1 MATENKDLAKEVAK
15 EEIKTTSNA
24 ERLLE
29 KLLAYEP
36 EPESGPFVSFYLDAR
51 ADEHGKRN
59 VMPIVRKQLNER
71 AKTYE
76 NNTPEQANFEKD
88 TARIIHYLE
97 NGVPTTAQG
106 LAIFAC
112 TAANDYFE
120 VGEFEAPF
128 ERNRLFVSDRPHVYP
143 LARLIDRYRRFAVLL
158 ADTNRARIYVFAT
171 GRTVEEQTVENVKT
185 KRTSVGGWSQAR
197 YQRHEENY
205 HLRHVKEVVQMLERV
220 VSEEQV
226 ENIILAGDEAVVI
239 PLIREQLTPALS
251 DKVIDALSFGIDT
264 PEHELFDE
272 TLKAFHRHDSLT
284 DMEKLERLLNEF
296 RADDLGVA
304 GVPDTLAALS
314 NGQVEEMLIVST
326 PDKLA
331 YDEEEVKKVLKLY
344 EPDGEPLA
352 SFDQQSIADELVRRA
367 NLLSAAR
374 VTFIEDDTRLQ
385 HIGGVG
391 ALLRYRI
398 SPENA
403 VPYEDSSATP
413 RSQALTTKA

>member
-1 MATENKDLAKEVAK
+1 MANVNKDVAKDVAK

-36 EPESGPFVSFYLDAR
+36 ESGPFVSLYLDAR
-51 ADEHGKRN
+51 VDQNGKRN
-59 VMPIVRKQLNER
+59 LMPIVRKQLNER
-71 AKTYE
+71 AKTYD
-76 NNTPEQANFEKD
+76 NHTAEQENFEKD
-88 TARIIHYLE
+88 SARIINYLE

-112 TAANDYFE
+112 SAANDYFE
-120 VGEFEAPF
+120 AGEFDAPF

-158 ADTNRARIYVFAT
+158 ADTNRARIFVFAT
-171 GRTVEEQTVENVKT
+171 GKTVEEQTVENVKT

-205 HLRHVKEVVQMLERV
+205 HLHHVKEVVQMLERV
-220 VSEEQV
+220 VSEEEV
-226 ENIILAGDEAVVI
+226 ENVILAGDEATVI
-239 PLIREQLTPALS
+239 PLIREQLPQALS

-264 PEHELFDE
+264 PEHELFE
-272 TLKAFHRHDSLT
+272 ESLKAFHRHDSLT

-326 PDKLA
+326 ADKLA
-331 YDEEEVKKVLKLY
+331 YDEEEVKKVLELY
-344 EPDGEPLA
+344 EPDGELPATL
-352 SFDQQSIADELVRRA
+352 DQRTVADELVRRA
-367 NLLSAAR
+367 NVLSSAR
-374 VTFIEDDTRLQ
+374 VTFIEDDARLQ
-385 HIGGVG
+385 QVGGVG

-403 VPYEDSSATP
+403 VPYEDSNAVP
-413 RSQALTTKA
+413 RSQALTTQA

>member
-1 MATENKDLAKEVAK
+1 MANENKEVGK

-24 ERLLE
+24 ERLLD

-36 EPESGPFVSFYLDAR
+36 ETGPFVSFYLDAR
-51 ADEHGKRN
+51 VDQNGKRN
-59 VMPIVRKQLNER
+59 LMPIVRKQLNER
-71 AKTYE
+71 AKSYDNHTAE
-76 NNTPEQANFEKD
+76 KENFEKD
-88 TARIIHYLE
+88 SARIIHYLE

-112 TAANDYFE
+112 SAANDYFE
-120 VGEFEAPF
+120 AGEFEAPF
-128 ERNRLFVSDRPHVYP
+128 EQNRLFVSERPHVYP

-158 ADTNRARIYVFAT
+158 ADTNRARIFVFAT
-171 GRTVEEQTVENVKT
+171 GKTVEEQTVENVKT

-205 HLRHVKEVVQMLERV
+205 HLQHVKEVVQMLERV
-220 VSEEQV
+220 VSEEDV
-226 ENIILAGDEAVVI
+226 ENVILAGDEAVVI
-239 PLIREQLTPALS
+239 PLIREQLPQALS

-264 PEHELFDE
+264 PAHELFE
-272 TLKAFHRHDSLT
+272 ESLKAFHRHDSRT
-284 DMEKLERLLNEF
+284 DMEKLERLMNEF

-314 NGQVEEMLIVST
+314 NGQVEELLIVST

-344 EPDGEPLA
+344 EPDGELPQELN
-352 SFDQQSIADELVRRA
+352 QQTIADELVRRA
-367 NLLSAAR
+367 NLLSSAR
-374 VTFIEDDTRLQ
+374 VTIIEDDTRLQ
-385 HIGGVG
+385 QVGGVG

-398 SPENA
+398 SPENKA
-403 VPYEDSSATP
+403 LSSHG
-413 RSQALTTKA
+413 

>member
-1 MATENKDLAKEVAK
+1 MANETKDVDKEP
-15 EEIKTTSNA
+15 IKTTSNA

-36 EPESGPFVSFYLDAR
+36 DSGPFVSLYLDAR
-51 ADEHGKRN
+51 VDENGKRN
-59 VMPIVRKQLNER
+59 LLPNVRKQLNER
-71 AKTYE
+71 AKIYDNHTA
-76 NNTPEQANFEKD
+76 EQENFEKD
-88 TARIIHYLE
+88 SARILNYLE

-112 TAANDYFE
+112 SAANDYFE
-120 VGEFEAPF
+120 AGEFDAPF
-128 ERNRLFVSDRPHVYP
+128 DRNRLFVSDRPHVYP
-143 LARLIDRYRRFAVLL
+143 LARLIDKYRRFAVLL

-205 HLRHVKEVVQMLERV
+205 HLRHVKEAVEMLERV
-220 VSEEQV
+220 VRDEDV
-226 ENIILAGDEAVVI
+226 ENVILAGDEETVI
-239 PLIREQLTPALS
+239 PLIRNELPQALS

-272 TLKAFHRHDSLT
+272 TLKAFRRHDSLT
-284 DMEKLERLLNEF
+284 DMEKLERLMNEF

-326 PDKLA
+326 ADKLA
-331 YDEEEVKKVLKLY
+331 YDEEEVRKVLKLY
-344 EPDGEPLA
+344 EPDGELPAEL
-352 SFDQQSIADELVRRA
+352 DQRTVADELVRRA
-367 NLLSAAR
+367 NLLSSAR

-385 HIGGVG
+385 QIGGVG

-398 SPENA
+398 SAENA
-403 VPYEDSSATP
+403 VPYDDSSAVP
-413 RSQALTTKA
+413 RSQALTTQA

>member
-1 MATENKDLAKEVAK
+1 MANETKDVAK
-15 EEIKTTSNA
+15 EPIKTTSNA

-36 EPESGPFVSFYLDAR
+36 EGGPFVSIYLDAR
-51 ADEHGKRN
+51 VDENGKRN
-59 VMPIVRKQLNER
+59 LLPVVRKQLNER
-71 AKTYE
+71 AKTFD
-76 NNTPEQANFEKD
+76 NRTSEQENFEKD
-88 TARIIHYLE
+88 SARIINYLE
-97 NGVPTTAQG
+97 NEVPTTAQG

-120 VGEFEAPF
+120 VGEFDAPF
-128 ERNRLFVSDRPHVYP
+128 ERNRVFVSDRPHVYP

-158 ADTNRARIYVFAT
+158 ADTNRARIFVFAT
-171 GRTVEEQTVENVKT
+171 GKTVEEQTVENVKT

-205 HLRHVKEVVQMLERV
+205 HLHHVKEVVDMLARI
-220 VSEEQV
+220 VSEEDV
-226 ENIILAGDEAVVI
+226 EHVILAGDETTVI
-239 PLIREQLTPALS
+239 PLIREQLPQTLS
-251 DKVIDALSFGIDT
+251 DKVIDALNFAIDT

-272 TLKAFHRHDSLT
+272 SLKAFHRHDSLT
-284 DMEKLERLLNEF
+284 DMEKVERLLNEY

-326 PDKLA
+326 ADNLA
-331 YDEEEVKKVLKLY
+331 YDEEEVRKVLKVY
-344 EPDGEPLA
+344 EPDGEL
-352 SFDQQSIADELVRRA
+352 SQELDKRTVADELVRRA
-367 NLLSAAR
+367 NLLSSAR

-385 HIGGVG
+385 QIGGVG

-398 SPENA
+398 SAENA
-403 VPYEDSSATP
+403 VPYEDSSAVP
-413 RSQALTTKA
+413 RSKALTTQA

>member
-1 MATENKDLAKEVAK
+1 MPTEPKDVAN
-15 EEIKTTSNA
+15 EPIKTTSNA

-29 KLLAYEP
+29 KLVQAEP
-36 EPESGPFVSFYLDAR
+36 VSGPFVSLYLDAR
-51 ADEHGKRN
+51 VDEHGKRTFL
-59 VMPIVRKQLNER
+59 PFVRKQLKER
-71 AKTYE
+71 SKSYE
-76 NNTPEQANFEKD
+76 NNAPEQEAFEKD
-88 TARIIHYLE
+88 SARIINYLE
-97 NGVPTTAQG
+97 TGIPTTAQG

-112 TAANDYFE
+112 SAADYFE

-143 LARLIDRYRRFAVLL
+143 LARIVDQYRRFAVLL
-158 ADTNRARIYVFAT
+158 ADTNRARIFVFAV
-171 GRTVEEQTVENVKT
+171 GRTIEDRSVENVKT

-205 HLRHVKEVVQMLERV
+205 HLQHVKEVVDILDRTVRDED
-220 VSEEQV
+220 V
-226 ENIILAGDEAVVI
+226 EHVILAGDETTVI
-239 PLIREQLTPALS
+239 PLIREQLPQALS
-251 DKVIDALSFGIDT
+251 DKVIDALSLGIDT

-272 TLKAFHRHDSLT
+272 SLNAFRRHDSLT
-284 DMEKLERLLNEF
+284 DMQKVERLLNEF

-314 NGQVEEMLIVST
+314 NGQVEEMLIVSS

-331 YDEEEVKKVLKLY
+331 YDDDEVKKVLELY
-344 EPDGEPLA
+344 EPDGELPETL
-352 SFDQQSIADELVRRA
+352 DQQTIADELVRRA

-385 HIGGVG
+385 QIGGVG

-398 SPENA
+398 SAESA
-403 VPYEDSSATP
+403 VPYEDSNAVP
-413 RSQALTTKA
+413 RSKALTTQA

>member
-24 ERLLE
+24 ERLLD
-29 KLLAYEP
+29 KLLTYEP
-36 EPESGPFVSFYLDAR
+36 EPGSGPFVSFYLDAR
-51 ADEHGKRN
+51 VDENGKRN

-71 AKTYE
+71 AKSYD

-88 TARIIHYLE
+88 TARIINYLE
-97 NGVPTTAQG
+97 NEVPTTAQG

-112 TAANDYFE
+112 TAADDYFE

-128 ERNRLFVSDRPHVYP
+128 DKNRLFVSDRPNVYP

-171 GRTVEEQTVENVKT
+171 GRTVEEQTIENVKT

-220 VSEEQV
+220 VSEEEV

-272 TLKAFHRHDSLT
+272 SLKAFHRHDSLT
-284 DMEKLERLLNEF
+284 DMEKLERLLNEY

-331 YDEEEVKKVLKLY
+331 YDEEEVKKVLELY
-344 EPDGEPLA
+344 EPDGEPLTN
-352 SFDQQSIADELVRRA
+352 FDHQTVADELVRRA

-385 HIGGVG
+385 QVGGVG

-403 VPYEDSSATP
+403 VPYEDSSAVS
-413 RSQALTTKA
+413 RSKALTTKA

>member
-1 MATENKDLAKEVAK
+1 MTNDKDIAKDVAK

-36 EPESGPFVSFYLDAR
+36 EGGPFVSVYLDAR
-51 ADEHGKRN
+51 VDQHGKRN
-59 VMPIVRKQLNER
+59 LLPIVRKQLNER

-76 NNTPEQANFEKD
+76 HQRAEQENFEKD
-88 TARIIHYLE
+88 AARIINYLE

-112 TAANDYFE
+112 SAANDYFE

-128 ERNRLFVSDRPHVYP
+128 ERNRIFVSDRPHVYP
-143 LARLIDRYRRFAVLL
+143 LARIIDQYRRFAVLL
-158 ADTNRARIYVFAT
+158 ADTNRARIFVFAT
-171 GRTVEEQTVENVKT
+171 GRTVDEKTVENVKT

-197 YQRHEENY
+197 YQRHEQNY
-205 HLRHVKEVVQMLERV
+205 HLHHVKEVVDMLERIV
-220 VSEEQV
+220 RD
-226 ENIILAGDEAVVI
+226 ENIEHVILAGDETVVI
-239 PLIREQLTPALS
+239 PLIREQLPQALS

-264 PEHELFDE
+264 PEHELFEESLDV
-272 TLKAFHRHDSLT
+272 FRRHDSLT
-284 DMEKLERLLNEF
+284 DMEKVERLLNEY

-314 NGQVEEMLIVST
+314 NGQVEEMLIVAS
-326 PDKLA
+326 PDNLA
-331 YDEEEVKKVLKLY
+331 FDEEEVKKVLELY
-344 EPDGEPLA
+344 NVDAELPATLDN
-352 SFDQQSIADELVRRA
+352 QTVADELVRRA

-374 VTFIEDDTRLQ
+374 VTIIEDETRLQ
-385 HIGGVG
+385 QLGGVG

-403 VPYEDSSATP
+403 VPYQDSSAVP
-413 RSQALTTKA
+413 RSKALTTQA

>member
-1 MATENKDLAKEVAK
+1 MATENKDLAKEVAN

-36 EPESGPFVSFYLDAR
+36 DSAGPFVSLYLDVR

-71 AKTYE
+71 AKTFD
-76 NNTPEQANFEKD
+76 NNTAEKENFEKD
-88 TARIIHYLE
+88 CARIINYLE

-112 TAANDYFE
+112 SAANDYFE

-128 ERNRLFVSDRPHVYP
+128 EGNRLFVSDRPHVYP

-205 HLRHVKEVVQMLERV
+205 HLRHVKEVVQMLERI
-220 VSEEQV
+220 VSEEDV
-226 ENIILAGDEAVVI
+226 ENIILAGDETVVI

-272 TLKAFHRHDSLT
+272 TLKAFHRYDSLS

-304 GVPDTLAALS
+304 GVADTLAALS

-331 YDEEEVKKVLKLY
+331 YDEEEVKKVLELY

-352 SFDQQSIADELVRRA
+352 AFDKQSIADELVRRA

-385 HIGGVG
+385 QIGGVG

-403 VPYEDSSATP
+403 VPYEDSSAAS
-413 RSQALTTKA
+413 RSRSLTTQA

>member
-1 MATENKDLAKEVAK
+1 MANETKDVDQET
-15 EEIKTTSNA
+15 IKTTSNA

-36 EPESGPFVSFYLDAR
+36 DSGPFVSLYLDAR
-51 ADEHGKRN
+51 VNENGKRN
-59 VMPIVRKQLNER
+59 LLPIVRKQLNER
-71 AKTYE
+71 AKSYDNHTS
-76 NNTPEQANFEKD
+76 EQENFEKD
-88 TARIIHYLE
+88 SARIINYLE

-112 TAANDYFE
+112 SGAQDYFE
-120 VGEFEAPF
+120 AGEFDAPF
-128 ERNRLFVSDRPHVYP
+128 EKNRLFVSDRPHVYP

-158 ADTNRARIYVFAT
+158 ADTNRARIFVFAT
-171 GRTVEEQTVENVKT
+171 GKTVEEQTVQNVKT

-205 HLRHVKEVVQMLERV
+205 HLHHVKEVIQMLERV
-220 VSEEQV
+220 VSEEEV
-226 ENIILAGDEAVVI
+226 ENVILAGDEETVI
-239 PLIREQLTPALS
+239 PLIREQLPQALS

-264 PEHELFDE
+264 PEHELFE
-272 TLKAFHRHDSLT
+272 ESLKAFHRHDSLT

-331 YDEEEVKKVLKLY
+331 YDEEEVKKVLELY
-344 EPDGEPLA
+344 EPDGELPAAL
-352 SFDQQSIADELVRRA
+352 DQRTVADELVRRA
-367 NLLSAAR
+367 NLLSSAR

-385 HIGGVG
+385 QVGGVG

-403 VPYEDSSATP
+403 VPYEDSNAVA
-413 RSQALTTKA
+413 RSKALTTKA

>member
-1 MATENKDLAKEVAK
+1 MTNDKDIAKDVAK

-36 EPESGPFVSFYLDAR
+36 EGGPFVSVYLDAR
-51 ADEHGKRN
+51 VDQHGKRN
-59 VMPIVRKQLNER
+59 LLPIVRKQLNER

-76 NNTPEQANFEKD
+76 NQRAELENYEKD
-88 TARIIHYLE
+88 AARIINYLE

-112 TAANDYFE
+112 SAANDYFE

-128 ERNRLFVSDRPHVYP
+128 ERNRIFVSDRPHVYP
-143 LARLIDRYRRFAVLL
+143 LARIIDQYRRFAVLL
-158 ADTNRARIYVFAT
+158 ADTNRARIFVFAT
-171 GRTVEEQTVENVKT
+171 GRTVDEKTVENVKT

-197 YQRHEENY
+197 YQRHEQNY
-205 HLRHVKEVVQMLERV
+205 HLHHVKEVVDMLERIV
-220 VSEEQV
+220 RD
-226 ENIILAGDEAVVI
+226 ENIEHVILAGDETVVI
-239 PLIREQLTPALS
+239 PLIREQLPQALS
-251 DKVIDALSFGIDT
+251 DKVIDALSFAIDT
-264 PEHELFDE
+264 PEHELFEESLDV
-272 TLKAFHRHDSLT
+272 FRRHDSLT
-284 DMEKLERLLNEF
+284 DMEKVERLLNEY

-314 NGQVEEMLIVST
+314 NGQVEEMLIVAS
-326 PDKLA
+326 PDNLA
-331 YDEEEVKKVLKLY
+331 FDEEEVKKVLELY
-344 EPDGEPLA
+344 NVDAELPATLDNRTV
-352 SFDQQSIADELVRRA
+352 ADELVRRA

-374 VTFIEDDTRLQ
+374 VTIIEDETRLQ
-385 HIGGVG
+385 QLGGVG

-403 VPYEDSSATP
+403 VPYEDSSAVP
-413 RSQALTTKA
+413 RSKALTTQA

>member
-1 MATENKDLAKEVAK
+1 MANENKDVAKEVAR

-29 KLLAYEP
+29 KLVAYEP
-36 EPESGPFVSFYLDAR
+36 EPDSGPFVSLYLDAR
-51 ADEHGKRN
+51 VDENGKRN
-59 VMPIVRKQLNER
+59 LMPIVRKQLNER
-71 AKTYE
+71 AKTYD
-76 NNTPEQANFEKD
+76 NRTSEQENFEKD
-88 TARIIHYLE
+88 SARIINYLE

-112 TAANDYFE
+112 SAANDYFE

-158 ADTNRARIYVFAT
+158 ADTNRARIFVFST
-171 GRTVEEQTVENVKT
+171 GSTVDEQTVQNVKT
-185 KRTSVGGWSQAR
+185 KHTSVGGWSQAR

-205 HLRHVKEVVQMLERV
+205 HLHHVKEVVQMLERV
-220 VSEEQV
+220 VSEEDV
-226 ENIILAGDEAVVI
+226 ENVILAGDEATVI
-239 PLIREQLTPALS
+239 PLIREQLPQALS

-264 PEHELFDE
+264 PEHELFE
-272 TLKAFHRHDSLT
+272 ESLKAFHRHDSLT

-314 NGQVEEMLIVST
+314 NGQVEEMLIVSSA
-326 PDKLA
+326 DKLA

-344 EPDGEPLA
+344 EPDGELPA
-352 SFDQQSIADELVRRA
+352 EFDQRTIADELVRRA
-367 NLLSAAR
+367 NVLSSAR

-385 HIGGVG
+385 QVGGVG

-398 SPENA
+398 SPENKA
-403 VPYEDSSATP
+403 LSSHG
-413 RSQALTTKA
+413 

>member
-1 MATENKDLAKEVAK
+1 MANENKDVGKEP
-15 EEIKTTSNA
+15 IKTTSNA

-36 EPESGPFVSFYLDAR
+36 DSGVFVSLYLDAR
-51 ADEHGKRN
+51 VNENGKRN
-59 VMPIVRKQLNER
+59 LLPIVRKQLNER
-71 AKTYE
+71 AKSYDNGTS
-76 NNTPEQANFEKD
+76 EQENFEKD
-88 TARIIHYLE
+88 SARIINYLE
-97 NGVPTTAQG
+97 TGVPTTAQG

-112 TAANDYFE
+112 SAAGDYFE
-120 VGEFEAPF
+120 AGEFDAPF
-128 ERNRLFVSDRPHVYP
+128 ERNRLFVSERPHVYP

-158 ADTNRARIYVFAT
+158 ADTNRARIFVFAV
-171 GRTVEEQTVENVKT
+171 GKTVEEQTVQNVKT

-205 HLRHVKEVVQMLERV
+205 HLHHVKEVVQMLERV
-220 VSEEQV
+220 VSEEEV
-226 ENIILAGDEAVVI
+226 ENVILSGDETTVI
-239 PLIREQLTPALS
+239 PLIREQLPQALS

-272 TLKAFHRHDSLT
+272 SLKAFHRYDSLS
-284 DMEKLERLLNEF
+284 DMEKLERLLNEY

-344 EPDGEPLA
+344 EPDGELPAEL
-352 SFDQQSIADELVRRA
+352 DQRTVADELVRRA
-367 NLLSAAR
+367 SLLSSAR
-374 VTFIEDDTRLQ
+374 VTFIEDDARLQ
-385 HIGGVG
+385 QVGGVG

-398 SPENA
+398 SPEK
-403 VPYEDSSATP
+403 
-413 RSQALTTKA
+413 ALTTKA

>member
-1 MATENKDLAKEVAK
+1 MANENKDVAKEVAK

-29 KLLAYEP
+29 KLVAY
-36 EPESGPFVSFYLDAR
+36 EPESGPFVSLYLDAR
-51 ADEHGKRN
+51 VDENGKRN
-59 VMPIVRKQLNER
+59 LMPIVRKQLNER
-71 AKTYE
+71 AKTYD
-76 NNTPEQANFEKD
+76 NRTSEQENFEKD
-88 TARIIHYLE
+88 SARIINYLE

-158 ADTNRARIYVFAT
+158 ADTNRARIFVFAT
-171 GRTVEEQTVENVKT
+171 GKTVEEQTVQNVKT
-185 KRTSVGGWSQAR
+185 KHTSVGGWSQAR

-205 HLRHVKEVVQMLERV
+205 HLHHVKEVVQMLERV
-220 VSEEQV
+220 VSEEEV
-226 ENIILAGDEAVVI
+226 ENVILAGDEATVI
-239 PLIREQLTPALS
+239 PLIREQLPQALS

-272 TLKAFHRHDSLT
+272 SLKAFHRYDSLS

-314 NGQVEEMLIVST
+314 NGQVEEMLIVSSA
-326 PDKLA
+326 DKLA
-331 YDEEEVKKVLKLY
+331 YDEEEVRKVLKLY
-344 EPDGEPLA
+344 EPDGELPADL
-352 SFDQQSIADELVRRA
+352 DQRTVADELVRRA
-367 NLLSAAR
+367 NLLSSAR

-385 HIGGVG
+385 QVGGVG

-403 VPYEDSSATP
+403 VPYEDSSAVP
-413 RSQALTTKA
+413 RSQALTSHG